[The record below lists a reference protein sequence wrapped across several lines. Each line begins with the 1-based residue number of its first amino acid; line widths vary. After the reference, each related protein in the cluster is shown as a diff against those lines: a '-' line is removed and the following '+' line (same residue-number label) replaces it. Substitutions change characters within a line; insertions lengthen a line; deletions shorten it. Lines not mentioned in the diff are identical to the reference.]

1 MKKMK
6 KTIILL
12 AAVLM
17 CGTVSAQKEK
27 EADEPQ
33 RKKVA
38 VVLSGGGAKGMAHI
52 GVLKVLEKA
61 GIPVDYITGTLM
73 GSIIGGLYAI
83 GYNSHSLDSMV
94 RVQDWSYVITDKED
108 LRNQSLNDRKKQNTY
123 FFSTGM
129 TLGKKDKNAG
139 GIIKGKNLAELFQ
152 QLCVGFT
159 DSLDFNRLPIPFAC
173 VATDII
179 TNEEVDFHSGK
190 LPQAMRASMAIPAAF
205 SPVRI
210 GNKVLVDG
218 GLKNNYP
225 VDIARQMGAEIVIGV
240 TVQGPPKEA
249 EDMGGTMS
257 ILSQIID
264 VNCKNKVDENIA
276 MTDLHMAVDTKGYNA
291 ASFSL
296 EAIDTLVRRGEE
308 EAMRHWDQ
316 IMALKARIGV
326 KPDYR
331 PELLHPLRPQVMTEK
346 HRIIEVT
353 YENMTPQDERFL
365 RQKFDLRPMKDYID
379 AKLEQEL
386 TTSMRVDLFYQT
398 AECRILPVKLPKVAP
413 RSLFTE
419 QDSIWNEADGVRVIL
434 TAGNRKSVQFHAGFR
449 YDSEEY
455 AAVQLGLEIPFK
467 TATPMSTDITVRL
480 GKRLKTRAE
489 LTIHPRS
496 FTRPTLSYE
505 FRRSDV
511 DVFLEGDRAYN
522 ILFNQFQGELIPI
535 NNDFRHFNIQFGLRW
550 DYMHYRDALVA
561 ESSRRVALKNEH
573 FISYRARLN
582 YNSEDNWYFPT
593 RGARFKAEY
602 AYLTNNFAKL
612 NEYADDGT
620 EIGKKIGMSDVSAD
634 WRMSFTFGERFT
646 LQPMVYG
653 RLLFGAIVPPVF
665 GNTVGGEW
673 FGHYIEQQMP
683 FAGIG
688 NLESVERQFVAAQ
701 LQAQQRIG
709 RNAYVLLR
717 AAGAQK
723 AAKVKELLDYRT
735 LLGAQ
740 AAFYY
745 NTMFGPVGATLG
757 YSNRTKKPY
766 FYLNLGYEF

>member
-1 MKKMK
+1 
-6 KTIILL
+6 
-12 AAVLM
+12 
-17 CGTVSAQKEK
+17 
-27 EADEPQ
+27 
-33 RKKVA
+33 
-38 VVLSGGGAKGMAHI
+38 
-52 GVLKVLEKA
+52 
-61 GIPVDYITGTLM
+61 
-73 GSIIGGLYAI
+73 
-83 GYNSHSLDSMV
+83 
-94 RVQDWSYVITDKED
+94 
-108 LRNQSLNDRKKQNTY
+108 
-123 FFSTGM
+123 
-129 TLGKKDKNAG
+129 
-139 GIIKGKNLAELFQ
+139 
-152 QLCVGFT
+152 
-159 DSLDFNRLPIPFAC
+159 
-173 VATDII
+173 
-179 TNEEVDFHSGK
+179 
-190 LPQAMRASMAIPAAF
+190 
-205 SPVRI
+205 
-210 GNKVLVDG
+210 
-218 GLKNNYP
+218 
-225 VDIARQMGAEIVIGV
+225 
-240 TVQGPPKEA
+240 
-249 EDMGGTMS
+249 MGGTMS

-264 VNCKNKVDENIA
+264 VNCKNKVDDNIA

-346 HRIIEVT
+346 HRIIEVSF
-353 YENMTPQDERFL
+353 ENMTPQDERFL
-365 RQKFDLRPMKDYID
+365 RQKFNLREMKDYID

-419 QDSIWNEADGVRVIL
+419 QDSIWREADGVRVIL
-434 TAGNRKSVQFHAGFR
+434 SAGERKSVQFYAGFR
-449 YDSEEY
+449 YDNEEY
-455 AAVQLGLEIPFK
+455 AAVQLGLNIPFK